1 MSLRVSERHLRRSMR
16 GRTQFDALAGDRRE
30 GESEY
35 IAMLSPKTRDPY
47 REFMARRHDPDQE
60 LKD

>member
-1 MSLRVSERHLRRSMR
+1 MSGVRGVWVGSPDARTDRS
-16 GRTQFDALAGDRRE
+16 DRRE

-35 IAMLSPKTRDPY
+35 IAMLCPETRESY
-47 REFMARRHDPDQE
+47 REFMARQAQPNEE

>member
-1 MSLRVSERHLRRSMR
+1 MSGVRGVWVGSQDARTDRS
-16 GRTQFDALAGDRRE
+16 DRRE

-35 IAMLSPKTRDPY
+35 IAMLSPESRESY
-47 REFMARRHDPDQE
+47 REFMARRHSPDEE

>member
-1 MSLRVSERHLRRSMR
+1 MR

-35 IAMLSPKTRDPY
+35 IAMLSPESRESY
-47 REFMARRHDPDQE
+47 REFMARQSQPDEE

>member
-1 MSLRVSERHLRRSMR
+1 MSNVRNIWTGSPEGKTIQS
-16 GRTQFDALAGDRRE
+16 DRRE

-35 IAMLSPKTRDPY
+35 IAMLSPETRESY
-47 REFMARRHDPDQE
+47 REFMARGHNPDKE